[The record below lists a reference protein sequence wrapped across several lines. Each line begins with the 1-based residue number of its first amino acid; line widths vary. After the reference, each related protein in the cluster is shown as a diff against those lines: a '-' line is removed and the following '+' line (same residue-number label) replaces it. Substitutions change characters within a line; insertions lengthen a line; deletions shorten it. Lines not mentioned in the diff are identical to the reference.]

1 MILSYPLNWA
11 PLFVVLGALV
21 VLNAYLALIAFA
33 VIALL
38 VVALV
43 VGLIGV
49 AVAELAGVVRR
60 HARAAEHGSR
70 PIQGDRSRGTAA
82 R

>member
-1 MILSYPLNWA
+1 MILSYPFVWA
-11 PLFVVLGALV
+11 PLFFVLGALV

-33 VIALL
+33 VMALL

-43 VGLIGV
+43 VGLIGL
-49 AVAELAGVVRR
+49 AVAGLAGVVRR
-60 HARAAEHGSR
+60 HVRAAERGSR
-70 PIQGDRSRGTAA
+70 PILGDRSRETAA